1 MKTIIF
7 VILAILG
14 LLFFVLPLTLC
25 YLVTGKLKP
34 KDVRKVCSLLF
45 KD

>member
-1 MKTIIF
+1 MKTI
-7 VILAILG
+7 VYGILTILG
-14 LLFFVLPLTLC
+14 LIFFVLPLSLC
-25 YLVTGKLKP
+25 YIITGKIKP